1 MCSGVLPEFSQH
13 PPSTWAIAAN
23 NDEPSA
29 SYIQCGSLEAGNSHN
44 WCDWIRQLVESAIE
58 YLVRQ
63 LAKGKFAR
71 IHSICLRHLLRKRR
85 GRKIDTNRVAKAS
98 NPKVNGAN
106 MAPAASLGIAIRK
119 KVIIPNK
126 QREKMAPAHSNSLW
140 CKNL

>member
-71 IHSICLRHLLRKRR
+71 IHSICLRHLLRQRR
-85 GRKIDTNRVAKAS
+85 AWTTNRSKIADPSDPKPNVPSALAPVAS
-98 NPKVNGAN
+98 WEP
-106 MAPAASLGIAIRK
+106 R
-119 KVIIPNK
+119 
-126 QREKMAPAHSNSLW
+126 
-140 CKNL
+140 